1 MLSKLLGKI
10 AQKCYEITQKGK
22 YHVFFSY
29 EAHINAFTIRY
40 YVGGW
45 DTEKDPIYIAFLEH
59 ITKENLKNAL
69 EKLKDLE
76 NEWSRNIEKILIA
89 KGANDE

>member
-1 MLSKLLGKI
+1 MLSKLLGKV

-29 EAHINAFTIRY
+29 EAHIDTFTIKY

-45 DTEKDPIYIAFLEH
+45 DKEKDPINIVFLGI

-69 EKLKDLE
+69 EELKGLE
-76 NEWSRNIEKILIA
+76 NEWNRNIGKILIDQ
-89 KGANDE
+89 GANYE

>member
-1 MLSKLLGKI
+1 MKLRLKKCLKSGVKMLSKLLGKV

-29 EAHINAFTIRY
+29 EAHIDTFTIKY

-45 DTEKDPIYIAFLEH
+45 AEWKDPIYIAYLGIIIE
-59 ITKENLKNAL
+59 ENLKNAL
-69 EKLKDLE
+69 EKLKGLE
-76 NEWSRNIEKILIA
+76 NE
-89 KGANDE
+89 